1 MAKITLWK
9 LTHQAGNQTISE
21 LKVAD
26 DLETLDDVS
35 VRIPDGAYTTL
46 RTFLGRKVVRL
57 EDHLK
62 RLDETA
68 LLSGKKIPIDHDLI
82 RRMMRQAIR
91 EFDGDDLRLR
101 VTVDLES
108 SPGDVYCAAVPL
120 VLPPL
125 SDYIKG
131 IRVTTCYYARQKP
144 KGKFTHFITDAHQ
157 LRQSKHP
164 DAGEMI
170 MVAPSGQILEGLTS
184 NFFGIQTGIIQTS
197 GAGILSGITRTLVL
211 EEAERSGM
219 IIDYGGVL
227 DKEIA
232 RLDEAFITSSSRG
245 ILPVTMIDDRVIGS
259 GKPGD
264 FSVQLAR
271 LYKMRV
277 ESELEEI

>member
-9 LTHQAGNQTISE
+9 LTHRAGKQTISA
-21 LKVAD
+21 LKVAE
-26 DLETLDDVS
+26 DLETLDAVS
-35 VRIPDGAYTTL
+35 VRIPNGAYTTL
-46 RTFLGRKVVRL
+46 RTFLGSKVVRL

-68 LLSGKKIPIDHDLI
+68 LLSGKTIQMDHDLI
-82 RRMMRQAIR
+82 RKMMRQAIR
-91 EFDGDDLRLR
+91 EFDGEDLRLR

-108 SPGDVYCAAVPL
+108 SPGDIYCATVPL

-131 IRVTTCYYARQKP
+131 IRVTTCYYARQNP
-144 KGKFTHFITDAHQ
+144 KGKFTRFIIDAHQ

-184 NFFGIQTGIIQTS
+184 NFFGIQAGIIHTS

-219 IIDYGGVL
+219 VVDYGGVM
-227 DKEIA
+227 DNEIA

-245 ILPVTMIDDRVIGS
+245 ILPVTMIDDQVIGS
-259 GKPGD
+259 GKPGEY
-264 FSVQLAR
+264 SVQLAR
-271 LYKMRV
+271 MYKMRV
-277 ESELEEI
+277 ELELEDI